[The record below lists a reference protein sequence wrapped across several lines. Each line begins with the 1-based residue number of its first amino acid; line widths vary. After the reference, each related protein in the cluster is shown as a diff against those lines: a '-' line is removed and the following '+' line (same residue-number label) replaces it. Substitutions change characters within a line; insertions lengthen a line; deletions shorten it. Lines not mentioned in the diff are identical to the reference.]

1 MGFFFPLY
9 SELDCEIDI
18 RWIGIVMEEEYVEFG
33 FYNDFVPKEALHLLY
48 WNRLHTL

>member
-1 MGFFFPLY
+1 MAFFFPLY

-18 RWIGIVMEEEYVEFG
+18 RWIGIVIEEEYVEFG

-48 WNRLHTL
+48 WNGLHTL